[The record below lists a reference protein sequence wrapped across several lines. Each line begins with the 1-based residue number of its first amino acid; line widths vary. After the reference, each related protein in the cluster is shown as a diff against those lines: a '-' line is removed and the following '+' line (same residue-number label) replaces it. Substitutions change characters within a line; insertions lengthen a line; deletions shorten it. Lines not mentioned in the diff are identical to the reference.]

1 MVHSAYEAAQMSA
14 EPDGFDT
21 GSVMTTSG
29 VNEPKPISEASTETW
44 RVAISVARRE
54 RRQRGER
61 YTARH
66 RSAPANQGW
75 QDTTLRSA

>member
-1 MVHSAYEAAQMSA
+1 VT
-14 EPDGFDT
+14 G

-29 VNEPKPISEASTETW
+29 VNEPKAISEASTETW
-44 RVAISVARRE
+44 REAVSVARRE